1 MSEIKNDFE
10 QYVQK
15 YAKKH
20 EISIE
25 EALQHAL
32 VKSAKR
38 YYEGADKDVNK
49 WW

>member
-1 MSEIKNDFE
+1 MNDFE
-10 QYVQK
+10 LYVQK

-25 EALQHAL
+25 EAKEHAL
-32 VKSAKR
+32 VKAVEQH
-38 YYEGADKDVNK
+38 YEDTEKEYNK

>member
-1 MSEIKNDFE
+1 MDDFE
-10 QYVQK
+10 LYVQR

-25 EALQHAL
+25 EAKEHAL
-32 VKSAKR
+32 VRAVKR
-38 YYEGADKDVNK
+38 SYEGADKDDNR